1 MTRINVIF
9 VSALRDENGLDLP
22 RALQCEAG
30 HTFTD
35 ALHCMTLFAAGSL
48 MQVIDGEAPQARA
61 ELRRIFQSS
70 HYLNTIVLNEEEV
83 TEPSLC
89 GNSLGALHLAP
100 GVIEMLPEHVVLF
113 SLNEG
118 AVTQRVRSGIAR
130 NLLKQ
135 FAADYS

>member
-1 MTRINVIF
+1 MARINVIF

-22 RALQCEAG
+22 RALQHVAG
-30 HTFTD
+30 HKYTD
-35 ALHCMTLFAAGSL
+35 SLHCMTLFAAGSL
-48 MQVIDGEAPQARA
+48 MQEIDGEAPQARA

-70 HYLNTIVLNEEEV
+70 HYLNAIVLNEEEV
-83 TEPSLC
+83 PEPSLS

-100 GVIEMLPEHVVLF
+100 AVIEMLPENVVLF

-118 AVTQRVRSGIAR
+118 AITQRVRSSIAR